1 MLLDNQLINNRPK
14 SLRQIPF
21 YTSLPRG
28 GIFFDYESLPGFM
41 NVDLYTLAGIMPKT
55 VDLVK
60 NTQVGFHI
68 NPSKKEIEYYRARNT
83 EFQLIHVVA
92 NVHTFREQEDKSV
105 IAYPYAISLVPGQK
119 RGLPEVARINFVE
132 KINLEKLNQHSHVYT
147 DMSPFKPVYEGFYAD
162 ISFIF
167 GIEAEMYTDTVGF
180 ILETYLLPLDIEDE
194 DIPMMGPQ
202 DIDPAVTEKYNK
214 YRIKRYFKPFKDVK
228 PRRIWGCDSPIE
240 LFLIQALASK
250 NIFPVIQ
257 SLIFKNGEIFD
268 NYYHMIEEKVFI
280 KGDELITEVDLYFPE
295 KKLAIFCD
303 STSFHR
309 GKKNKDK
316 DRLIDEELAKH
327 GINVFRV
334 MGKEIIENL
343 DGVVEAICKTLEQ

>member
-1 MLLDNQLINNRPK
+1 MSILSPN
-14 SLRQIPF
+14 SFLRQ
-21 YTSLPRG
+21 
-28 GIFFDYESLPGFM
+28 
-41 NVDLYTLAGIMPKT
+41 
-55 VDLVK
+55 
-60 NTQVGFHI
+60 
-68 NPSKKEIEYYRARNT
+68 SKKEIEYYKARNT
-83 EFQLIHVVA
+83 QFQLIHVVA
-92 NVHTFREQEDKSV
+92 NVHTFRQQEDNSL
-105 IAYPYAISLVPGQK
+105 IAYPYAISLVLGQK
-119 RGLPEVARINFVE
+119 RGLPEVTNIKFVE
-132 KINLEKLNQHSHVYT
+132 KINLEKLNQNSYVYT
-147 DMSPFKPVYEGFYAD
+147 DLSPFKAVYEGFYAH

-180 ILETYLLPLDIEDE
+180 ILETYLLPLDIKDE

-202 DIDPAVTEKYNK
+202 DIDPEAARKYDK
-214 YRIKRYFKPFKDVK
+214 YRIKRFFKPFKDVT

-240 LFLIQALASK
+240 LFLIQGLASK

-257 SLIFKNGEIFD
+257 TLIFKNGEIFD
-268 NYYHMIEEKVFI
+268 NYHMIEEKVFI

-334 MGKEIIENL
+334 MGKEIVDNL
-343 DGVVEAICKTLEQ
+343 DGVLEDILKTLAQLK